1 MTSKEAYDL
10 VVSELR
16 NLISATEIEEGN
28 IYEPH
33 RISDAQHNQC
43 DIVAVITY
51 ETLSSARASIGEPAL
66 YNHVI
71 RLGITIDTN
80 IKQPEVD
87 RTKSLE
93 LGDSI
98 LQSVRNSSQWGS
110 LSLVDSA
117 LDEVNYN
124 AAGRIRY
131 AVRIYADFSYYTRS
145 DEE

>member
-10 VVSELR
+10 VIGQLR
-16 NLISATEIEEGN
+16 SLLAATDIEEGN

-33 RISDAQHNQC
+33 RLSEAQHNQS
-43 DIVAVITY
+43 DIIAVVDY
-51 ETLSSARASIGEPAL
+51 ETLSSARTTIGEPAL
-66 YNHVI
+66 YNHIV
-71 RLGITIDTN
+71 RYVITIDTN
-80 IKQPEVD
+80 IKQSEDD

-93 LGDSI
+93 LGDTV
-98 LQSVRNSSQWGS
+98 LQSIRNNSQWGD

-124 AAGRIRY
+124 AASRIRY
-131 AVRIYADFSYYTRS
+131 AVRINADFSYYTRS